1 MTLPRKLL
9 ALAAGSSLALSAA
22 AITPT
27 LAQQPAEPRS
37 GAGEVV
43 QETDAMVEFI
53 QKSQVAPLIEG
64 NLESV
69 ELEIGKTVE
78 KDGVLGFLYR
88 RKAELTV
95 RKAEVAARST
105 GAIEKAE
112 AQKRQSMSV
121 VARNDRLMRKDPNLV
136 PKEDVEKA
144 AAELEMS
151 LGMIK
156 QAKEEQELAR
166 AEYDLARNQLDEHTI
181 KAPFSGVIIKWLKK
195 PGESVSAREPVVEMG
210 NLDKLRVFAYLP
222 LETGA
227 RVKEG
232 DVIEF
237 QPRLSEIRGGAHP
250 IGQKKFR
257 GVITFVDPQIQAI
270 NETAVRVYADIKNPD
285 HELRPGYKG
294 TLTIYLNSGNPAPTP
309 AAANERPA
317 AAEPVVPTST
327 VAAPAPNAPELPPL
341 PR

>member
-9 ALAAGSSLALSAA
+9 ALAAGATLALSAA
-22 AITPT
+22 TIATT
-27 LAQQPAEPRS
+27 HAQQPAEPRS
-37 GAGEVV
+37 SAGEVV
-43 QETDAMVEFI
+43 QDTDATIEWI
-53 QKSQVAPLIEG
+53 EKSQVAPLIEG

-78 KDGVLGFLYR
+78 KDGTIGFLYK

-95 RKAEVAARST
+95 KKAEVAARST
-105 GAIEKAE
+105 GSIEKAE
-112 AQKRQSMSV
+112 AQKEQAIAV
-121 VARNDRLMRKDPNLV
+121 VSRNRRMTARDPLLV
-136 PKEDVEKA
+136 PKEDIEKA
-144 AAELEMS
+144 EAELRAA
-151 LGMIK
+151 LAMIK
-156 QAKEEQELAR
+156 EAQEQQALAR

-222 LETGA
+222 IETA
-227 RVKEG
+227 TRVSEG
-232 DVIEF
+232 MVVEF
-237 QPRLSEIRGGAHP
+237 QPRISGIRGGSHP
-250 IGQKKFR
+250 IDQKKFR

-270 NETAVRVYADIKNPD
+270 NETAVRVYAEFKNPN

-294 TLTIYLNSGNPAPTP
+294 TLTVFLNSGGSAP
-309 AAANERPA
+309 AASR
-317 AAEPVVPTST
+317 TGR
-327 VAAPAPNAPELPPL
+327 AAPADSVVPASTAASPSSPELPPL